1 MTQNHSRFIDLQG
14 CVNFRDIGGYRNCQG
29 QTVAWR
35 KIFRSASLHLM
46 TGEDTRQ
53 VYQTLGVVTLI
64 DLRNST
70 EIKRDEY
77 RSSLPATVNY
87 RSVPFLE
94 LHGIDPFEVGDDPA
108 ARLADIYLWILANS
122 GQLIADALNTLADE
136 PNLPALFH
144 CTAGKDRT
152 GVLAAMILSILD
164 VDEEQIMADYALT
177 NQTMDSLYPRL
188 RSIPGNEKRPRASFE
203 AQPRAMEAMLSELNN
218 NHGGA
223 EKYATAHGVSAATI
237 QKLRTSLL
245 E

>member
-14 CVNFRDIGGYRNCQG
+14 CVNFRDIGGYRNRQG

-35 KIFRSASLHLM
+35 KVFRSASLHLM

-108 ARLADIYLWILANS
+108 ARLADIYLWILFNS

-136 PNLPALFH
+136 PNLPALFQQPAR
-144 CTAGKDRT
+144 TALLLPWG
-152 GVLAAMILSILD
+152 AWA
-164 VDEEQIMADYALT
+164 
-177 NQTMDSLYPRL
+177 
-188 RSIPGNEKRPRASFE
+188 
-203 AQPRAMEAMLSELNN
+203 
-218 NHGGA
+218 GGA
-223 EKYATAHGVSAATI
+223 PQEAPDSSPSPDWPPGARCISRLCDSHASPSPGAG
-237 QKLRTSLL
+237 LGLG
-245 E
+245 